1 MKSVKPLLAVLLLFS
16 YVCGQECVPNSIKIG
31 SLEYGG
37 TNSSGAR
44 TYIVKLNTTG
54 VTAAPL
60 TFGNVRVHVNGLFQD
75 TAPQGPITT
84 SANILYVGGGSFTGL
99 ASCATECITVTVQL
113 FTTDGNPM
121 TFTLPDGQQFT
132 TWGVNTT
139 VLRPR
144 IGKAALVTG
153 QSEPIYL
160 RLDAKGL

>member
-1 MKSVKPLLAVLLLFS
+1 MHFSSATPHGCTGRSSPAFGRILSALPPLETLTGPQLKHFVIHWPPNLSFPQGREMKSVKPLLAVLLLFS

-37 TNSSGAR
+37 TNSSGAS

-84 SANILYVGGGSFTGL
+84 SANILYVGGGSFTG
-99 ASCATECITVTVQL
+99 
-113 FTTDGNPM
+113 
-121 TFTLPDGQQFT
+121 
-132 TWGVNTT
+132 
-139 VLRPR
+139 
-144 IGKAALVTG
+144 
-153 QSEPIYL
+153 
-160 RLDAKGL
+160 